1 VAATESRLRARN
13 RRPRH
18 RISINFGQSAPF
30 SLGVEEEFQLLH
42 EESYELV
49 SRFDEVAEAA
59 AHERRIRAELL
70 QSVIEVATHVAGSVA
85 EAIED
90 ARGLRATLRDAA
102 AERGAVIASAGT
114 HPFSRWEHQ
123 EVTDRERY
131 RALMEEMRWV
141 AEREVIFGLHV
152 HVGLA
157 SADEAIAVLNGLRT
171 YLPELLALSANSPF
185 WLGRDTGL
193 ASTRTKLFEAFPRS
207 GLPPAFGSFEEFE
220 LLVERGVRS
229 GSFPDYTHIWWDARP
244 HPKLGTLEV
253 RICDAQTRLE
263 SVTGLVAL
271 VQSLVATLAEDFERG
286 AKPQVQPVTLVA
298 ENKWRAARDGLGGK
312 LIDLER
318 DEERP
323 AREAVL
329 ALVERVEPAA
339 ARVGCRE
346 ELAEVERLV
355 ERGTGAD
362 EQRRVYEETG
372 SLLAVAQWLA
382 EETVAEV

>member
-1 VAATESRLRARN
+1 MEQ
-13 RRPRH
+13 
-18 RISINFGQSAPF
+18 NFGQSAPF

-59 AHERRIRAELL
+59 SHERRIKAELL
-70 QSVIEVATHVAGSVA
+70 QSVVEVATHVAGSVA

-102 AERGAVIASAGT
+102 AERGAVIVGAGT

-123 EVTDRERY
+123 DVTDHERY

-157 SADEAIAVLNGLRT
+157 SPDEAIAVMNGLRT
-171 YLPELLALSANSPF
+171 WLPELLALSANSPF

-193 ASTRTKLFEAFPRS
+193 ASTRTKVFETFPRS

-220 LLVERGVRS
+220 LLVDRAVKT
-229 GSFPDYTHIWWDARP
+229 GSFPEYTFIWWDVRP

-253 RICDAQTRLE
+253 RIPDAQTRLE
-263 SVTGLVAL
+263 STAAIVAL
-271 VQSLVATLAEDFERG
+271 VQSLVATLADEFERG
-286 AKPQVQPVTLVA
+286 ERPRFQPVTLVS
-298 ENKWRAARDGLGGK
+298 ENKWRAARDGLNGK

-329 ALVERVEPAA
+329 ALVERAEPAA
-339 ARVGCRE
+339 ARLGCRE
-346 ELAEVERLV
+346 ELGEVERLV

-362 EQRRVYEETG
+362 EQRQVYEETS

-382 EETVAEV
+382 ETTSADV

>member
-1 VAATESRLRARN
+1 M
-13 RRPRH
+13 
-18 RISINFGQSAPF
+18 
-30 SLGVEEEFQLLH
+30 LLH

-49 SRFDEVAEAA
+49 SRFDEVAEEA
-59 AHERRIRAELL
+59 AHERRIKAELL
-70 QSVIEVATHVAGSVA
+70 QSVIEVATHVAGSVG

-102 AERGAVIASAGT
+102 AERGAVIAGAGT

-123 EVTDRERY
+123 DVTDHERY

-152 HVGLA
+152 HVGVA

-171 YLPELLALSANSPF
+171 WLPELLALSANSPF
-185 WLGRDTGL
+185 WQGRATGL
-193 ASTRTKLFEAFPRS
+193 ESTRTKVFETFPRS

-220 LLVERGVRS
+220 LLVERAIKT
-229 GSFPDYTHIWWDARP
+229 GSFPDYTYIWWDARP
-244 HPKLGTLEV
+244 HPKLGTVEV

-263 SVTGLVAL
+263 SVAGIVAL
-271 VQSLVATLAEDFERG
+271 VQSLAATLVADFERG
-286 AKPQVQPVTLVA
+286 VKPQAQPVTLVA
-298 ENKWRAARDGLGGK
+298 ENKWRAARDGLNGK

-323 AREAVL
+323 VREAVL
-329 ALVERVEPAA
+329 ALVERAEPAA
-339 ARVGCRE
+339 IRLGCRE

-355 ERGTGAD
+355 ERGSGAD
-362 EQRRVYEETG
+362 EQRSVYEETG

-382 EETVAEV
+382 EQTSAD

>member
-1 VAATESRLRARN
+1 VAATEPRLRARN

-382 EETVAEV
+382 EETVA

>member
-1 VAATESRLRARN
+1 V
-13 RRPRH
+13 
-18 RISINFGQSAPF
+18 
-30 SLGVEEEFQLLH
+30 V
-42 EESYELV
+42 
-49 SRFDEVAEAA
+49 
-59 AHERRIRAELL
+59 
-70 QSVIEVATHVAGSVA
+70 EVATHVAGSVS

-123 EVTDRERY
+123 EVTDHERY

-152 HVGLA
+152 HVGVP
-157 SADEAIAVLNGLRT
+157 SADAATAVVNGLRT
-171 YLPELLALSANSPF
+171 WLPELLALSGNSPF

-193 ASTRTKLFEAFPRS
+193 ASTRTKIFETFPRS
-207 GLPPAFGSFEEFE
+207 GLPPAFASFEEFE
-220 LLVERGVRS
+220 LLVERSVKT
-229 GSFPDYTHIWWDARP
+229 GSMPDYTWIWWDLRP
-244 HPKLGTLEV
+244 HPNLGTIEV
-253 RICDAQTRLE
+253 RIPDAQARLE
-263 SVTGLVAL
+263 SVAGIVAL
-271 VQSLVATLAEDFERG
+271 VQSLVATLVEAFERG
-286 AKPQVQPVTLVA
+286 QKPPIQPVTLID
-298 ENKWRAARDGLGGK
+298 ENKWRAARDGLNGP

-323 AREAVL
+323 AAEAVR
-329 ALVERVEPAA
+329 ALVERAEAA
-339 ARVGCRE
+339 STRLGCRE

-355 ERGTGAD
+355 QRGTGAD

-382 EETVAEV
+382 ERTSADV

>member
-1 VAATESRLRARN
+1 
-13 RRPRH
+13 
-18 RISINFGQSAPF
+18 
-30 SLGVEEEFQLLH
+30 
-42 EESYELV
+42 
-49 SRFDEVAEAA
+49 VAEAA
-59 AHERRIRAELL
+59 GHERRIKAELL
-70 QSVIEVATHVAGSVA
+70 QSVIEVATHVAGSVG

-123 EVTDRERY
+123 DVTDSARY

-157 SADEAIAVLNGLRT
+157 SPDEAIAVYNGLRT
-171 YLPELLALSANSPF
+171 WLPELLAISANSPF
-185 WLGRDTGL
+185 WQGRATGL
-193 ASTRTKLFEAFPRS
+193 ASTRTKIFETFPRS
-207 GLPPAFGSFEEFE
+207 GLPPSFASFEEFE
-220 LLVERGVRS
+220 LLVDRAIKS
-229 GSFPDYTHIWWDARP
+229 GSFPDYTYIWWDARP

-253 RICDAQTRLE
+253 RIPDAQTRLE
-263 SVTGLVAL
+263 SVAGIVAL
-271 VQSLVATLAEDFERG
+271 VQSLVATLADDFERG
-286 AKPQVQPVTLVA
+286 VKPQMQPVTLVA
-298 ENKWRAARDGLGGK
+298 ENKWRAARDGLSGK

-323 AREAVL
+323 AREAVN
-329 ALVERVEPAA
+329 ALVERAEPAA
-339 ARVGCRE
+339 MRLGCRE

-355 ERGTGAD
+355 ERGSGAD
-362 EQRRVYEETG
+362 EQRSVYEETG

-382 EETVAEV
+382 EQTSADV

>member
-1 VAATESRLRARN
+1 
-13 RRPRH
+13 
-18 RISINFGQSAPF
+18 
-30 SLGVEEEFQLLH
+30 
-42 EESYELV
+42 
-49 SRFDEVAEAA
+49 VAEAA
-59 AHERRIRAELL
+59 SHERRIKAELL
-70 QSVIEVATHVAGSVA
+70 QSVVEVATHVAGSVA

-90 ARGLRATLRDAA
+90 ARGLRTTLRDAA

-152 HVGLA
+152 HVGLS

-171 YLPELLALSANSPF
+171 WLPELLALSANSPF

-193 ASTRTKLFEAFPRS
+193 SSTRTKVFETFPRT
-207 GLPPAFGSFEEFE
+207 GLPPAFSSFEEFE
-220 LLVERGVRS
+220 LLVERAVKS
-229 GSFPDYTHIWWDARP
+229 GSFPDYTYIWWDARP

-253 RICDAQTRLE
+253 RIPDAQTRLE
-263 SVTGLVAL
+263 SVAGIVAL
-271 VQSLVATLAEDFERG
+271 VQSLVATLAGDFEQGRK
-286 AKPQVQPVTLVA
+286 AQVQPPTLIA
-298 ENKWRAARDGLGGK
+298 ENNWRAARDGLNGQ

-323 AREAVL
+323 AHEAVL
-329 ALVERVEPAA
+329 ALIERAEPAA
-339 ARVGCRE
+339 ARLGCRD

-355 ERGTGAD
+355 QRGTGAD
-362 EQRRVYEETG
+362 EQRDVYEETD

-382 EETVAEV
+382 ETTAAET

>member
-1 VAATESRLRARN
+1 M
-13 RRPRH
+13 
-18 RISINFGQSAPF
+18 
-30 SLGVEEEFQLLH
+30 LLH

-49 SRFDEVAEAA
+49 SRFDEVAEEA
-59 AHERRIRAELL
+59 AHERRIKAELL
-70 QSVIEVATHVAGSVA
+70 QSVIEVATHVAGSVG

-102 AERGAVIASAGT
+102 AERGAVIAGAGT

-123 EVTDRERY
+123 DVTDSARY
-131 RALMEEMRWV
+131 RALVEEMRWV

-157 SADEAIAVLNGLRT
+157 SADEAIAVCNSLRT
-171 YLPELLALSANSPF
+171 WLPELLAISTNSPF
-185 WLGRDTGL
+185 WQGRATGL
-193 ASTRTKLFEAFPRS
+193 ASTRTKIFETFPRS
-207 GLPPAFGSFEEFE
+207 GLPPAFASFEEFE
-220 LLVERGVRS
+220 LLVERAIKT
-229 GSFPDYTHIWWDARP
+229 GSFPDYTYIWWDARP

-263 SVTGLVAL
+263 SVAGIVAL

-286 AKPQVQPVTLVA
+286 ARTQVQPVTLVA
-298 ENKWRAARDGLGGK
+298 ENKWRAARDGLNGK

-329 ALVERVEPAA
+329 ALVERAEPAA
-339 ARVGCRE
+339 IRLGCRE

-355 ERGTGAD
+355 ERGSGAD
-362 EQRRVYEETG
+362 EQRSVYEETG

-382 EETVAEV
+382 EQTSADV

>member
-1 VAATESRLRARN
+1 VKRGLEL
-13 RRPRH
+13 
-18 RISINFGQSAPF
+18 NFGKSTPF

-59 AHERRIRAELL
+59 AHERRIKAELL
-70 QSVIEVATHVAGSVA
+70 QSVVEVATHVAGSVE

-102 AERGAVIASAGT
+102 AERGAVIAGAGT

-123 EVTDRERY
+123 DVTDHARY

-152 HVGLA
+152 HVGVG
-157 SADEAIAVLNGLRT
+157 SADEAIAVSNGLRT
-171 YLPELLALSANSPF
+171 WLPELLALSANSPF

-193 ASTRTKLFEAFPRS
+193 ASTRTKIFETFPRT
-207 GLPPAFGSFEEFE
+207 GLPPSFGSFEEFE
-220 LLVERGVRS
+220 LLVERAVKS
-229 GSFPDYTHIWWDARP
+229 GSFPDYTYIWWDARP

-253 RICDAQTRLE
+253 RIPDAQTRLE
-263 SVTGLVAL
+263 NVTAIVAL
-271 VQSLVATLAEDFERG
+271 VQSVVATLADRFERG
-286 AKPQVQPVTLVA
+286 ERPQVQPITLIA
-298 ENKWRAARDGLGGK
+298 ENKWRAARDGLNGK

-323 AREAVL
+323 AHEAVL
-329 ALVERVEPAA
+329 ALVERAEPAA
-339 ARVGCRE
+339 ARLGCRE
-346 ELAEVERLV
+346 ELAEVERVV

-362 EQRRVYEETG
+362 EQRDVYEETN

-382 EETVAEV
+382 ETTAGET

>member
-1 VAATESRLRARN
+1 M
-13 RRPRH
+13 
-18 RISINFGQSAPF
+18 
-30 SLGVEEEFQLLH
+30 
-42 EESYELV
+42 
-49 SRFDEVAEAA
+49 AEAA
-59 AHERRIRAELL
+59 SHERRIKAELL

-90 ARGLRATLRDAA
+90 ARGLRATLSEAA

-123 EVTDRERY
+123 DVTDNERY
-131 RALMEEMRWV
+131 RELMEEMRWV

-157 SADEAIAVLNGLRT
+157 SPDEAIAVLNGLRNW
-171 YLPELLALSANSPF
+171 LPELLALSTNSPF

-193 ASTRTKLFEAFPRS
+193 ASTRSKIFETFPRS
-207 GLPPAFGSFEEFE
+207 GLPPAFASFEEFE
-220 LLVERGVRS
+220 LLVARSIKS
-229 GSFPDYTHIWWDARP
+229 GSFSDYTYIWWDARP

-253 RICDAQTRLE
+253 RIPDAQTRLE
-263 SVTGLVAL
+263 SVAGIVAL
-271 VQSLVATLAEDFERG
+271 VQSLVATLADGFERG
-286 AKPQVQPVTLVA
+286 ERPQVQPVTLVN
-298 ENKWRAARDGLGGK
+298 ENKWRAARDGLNGQ

-329 ALVERVEPAA
+329 ALVERAEPAA
-339 ARVGCRE
+339 ARLGCRE
-346 ELAEVERLV
+346 ELREVERLV
-355 ERGTGAD
+355 ERGSGAD
-362 EQRRVYEETG
+362 EQREVYEESG

-382 EETVAEV
+382 ETTSASY